1 MITDSCYCM
10 QVTDLQAMLQQP
22 NNGSMQA
29 AGAVAA
35 AMAAAAGAEGS
46 LAPEI
51 NRWDLIQRGAGAD
64 S

>member
-1 MITDSCYCM
+1 MTCNTM
-10 QVTDLQAMLQQP
+10 QVTDLQAMLQHP
-22 NNGSMQA
+22 SHGGVQA

-35 AMAAAAGAEGS
+35 AMAAAGDAEGG

-51 NRWDLIQRGAGAD
+51 NRWDLIQRGAGAE